1 MMPNSLARFF
11 RVIAAGLIVA
21 PTLFLGAG
29 AAEKPIPAAERPLA
43 PEHNPPGDIPDDQV
57 FIDYSSPLGFS
68 LKVPEGWAR
77 RDLPNGAVFS
87 DKYGGVAI
95 TEDAAAAA
103 PDKNSAKT
111 TLVLQIEANARA
123 VVITRIDEV
132 KLPAGST
139 VRISYG
145 SNSDPNPVTNKA
157 IRLENDG
164 YYFWKDGKLVSL
176 ALSAPAGADNV
187 DQWTLMAN
195 SFRWQ

>member
-1 MMPNSLARFF
+1 MSKNALTATYS
-11 RVIAAGLIVA
+11 IAAC
-21 PTLFLGAG
+21 LFVVPAVSLGAE
-29 AAEKPIPAAERPLA
+29 APLPALERPLA
-43 PEHNPPGDIPDDQV
+43 PERNPPGDIPDDQV
-57 FIDYSSPLGFS
+57 FIDYSSPHGFS

-77 RDLPNGAVFS
+77 KDLPNGAVFT
-87 DKYGGVAI
+87 DKYDGVFV
-95 TEDAAAAA
+95 TESTAAAA
-103 PDKNSAKT
+103 PDKNSATT

-132 KLPAGST
+132 KLPAGSA

-145 SNSDPNPVTNKA
+145 ANSDPNPVTNKA
-157 IRLENDG
+157 IRLENDR

-176 ALSAPAGADNV
+176 GLSAPAGADNV